1 MFNIRQKI
9 DILFLDGDK
18 MNQEKIGKFIAKL
31 RKQKKLTQEQL
42 AEKLGITKNAVSK
55 WERGLGLM
63 DLSLLKPLSHILEVS
78 VTEILNGERFT
89 KEEIDSK
96 SEETLIDT
104 LDYSAKEIKKV
115 KKNKFIIILL
125 TIVITILSIVI
136 LDTIQAIVFKNSPI
150 ISWRIEDANDSD
162 SYVDKGILIDT
173 YYCVSDDVITVIPT
187 FKNTNYNCPSE

>member
-1 MFNIRQKI
+1 MVIKY
-9 DILFLDGDK
+9 GDK

-173 YYCVSDDVITVIPT
+173 YYCDYCVSDDVITVIPT

>member
-1 MFNIRQKI
+1 
-9 DILFLDGDK
+9 

-136 LDTIQAIVFKNSPI
+136 LDTIQVIVFKNSPI

>member
-1 MFNIRQKI
+1 
-9 DILFLDGDK
+9 

-89 KEEIDSK
+89 KEEINSK
-96 SEETLIDT
+96 GKELKTDIRLPAAFGVP
-104 LDYSAKEIKKV
+104 SAA
-115 KKNKFIIILL
+115 
-125 TIVITILSIVI
+125 LSITGRCEV
-136 LDTIQAIVFKNSPI
+136 A
-150 ISWRIEDANDSD
+150 
-162 SYVDKGILIDT
+162 
-173 YYCVSDDVITVIPT
+173 
-187 FKNTNYNCPSE
+187 

>member
-1 MFNIRQKI
+1 
-9 DILFLDGDK
+9 

-173 YYCVSDDVITVIPT
+173 YYCVSDDVITVIPNL
-187 FKNTNYNCPSE
+187 KIQIIIAHQNNNYKLQFSDLLNK

>member
-1 MFNIRQKI
+1 MSIN
-9 DILFLDGDK
+9 
-18 MNQEKIGKFIAKL
+18 
-31 RKQKKLTQEQL
+31 
-42 AEKLGITKNAVSK
+42 
-55 WERGLGLM
+55 
-63 DLSLLKPLSHILEVS
+63 P
-78 VTEILNGERFT
+78 
-89 KEEIDSK
+89 
-96 SEETLIDT
+96 
-104 LDYSAKEIKKV
+104 
-115 KKNKFIIILL
+115 NKFIIILL